1 MDLQKTRKLGV
12 AGLGALTLVLLAAC
26 SSSSSDSSSSA
37 ASSEAPAASSAAPME
52 SSAAPA
58 ESSAA
63 PAETSAAGGV
73 VPGSGAG
80 MKIGYISLGDSLPFV
95 KIVSDSIKAA
105 ADEAGAELLFCDSQ
119 LDPAKALDCARSFK
133 TQGVQGILN
142 FQLDEKAAKQICE
155 AGPDVPVIGIDIH
168 QRPCEKAFMGAN
180 NQLAGEV
187 AGEALGNF
195 YKEKFNCEYD
205 AFVKGE
211 QPAAGE
217 VTKIRADSV
226 ITGFEKICGP
236 IPADKLRA
244 VNLGSTTDDGRAA
257 FADTLT
263 ALQGKK
269 NIAVSSINDDTGL
282 GVIAAAKAANRLDD
296 IWLISQG
303 ADPTS
308 WENIRTND
316 HWVGDSAYFPE
327 RYGSIGIPAIIK
339 LINGEDPGDLLVKHE
354 PVNRDNIDQIYPQ

>member
-1 MDLQKTRKLGV
+1 MDFVRTRKLGV
-12 AGLGALTLVLLAAC
+12 VAAGVASLLLLAAC
-26 SSSSSDSSSSA
+26 SSSGTSESA
-37 ASSEAPAASSAAPME
+37 APSSEAPAASAE
-52 SSAAPA
+52 APA

-63 PAETSAAGGV
+63 PAESAAPAASAEAAGGI

-80 MKIGYISLGDSLPFV
+80 LKIGYISLGDALPFV

-105 ADEAGAELLFCDSQ
+105 AETAGAELVFCDSQ
-119 LDPAKALDCARSFK
+119 LDPAKALACAQNFK
-133 TQGVQGILN
+133 TQGVDGILN
-142 FQLDEKAAKQICE
+142 FQLDQKAAAQICA
-155 AGPDVPVIGIDIH
+155 AGPDVPVVAIDIH
-168 QRPCEKAFMGAN
+168 QAPCEKAFMGAN

-217 VTKIRADSV
+217 VTKIRADGV
-226 ITGFEKICGP
+226 ITGFEKVCGP

-282 GVIAAAKAANRLDD
+282 GVMAAAKAANRMDD
-296 IWLISQG
+296 IWLVSQG
-303 ADPTS
+303 GDPTS
-308 WENIRTND
+308 WENIRTNE

-327 RYGSIGIPAIIK
+327 KYGEIGIPAIIK
-339 LINGEDPGDLLVKHE
+339 LINGEDPGDLLIKHE
-354 PVNRDNIDQIYPQ
+354 AVNKGNIDQIYPQ

>member
-1 MDLQKTRKLGV
+1 MDLDRTRKLGALGV
-12 AGLGALTLVLLAAC
+12 GALSLAMLAAC
-26 SSSSSDSSSSA
+26 SSSSGSSSNESP
-37 ASSEAPAASSAAPME
+37 APAPSGASETAAVD
-52 SSAAPA
+52 
-58 ESSAA
+58 
-63 PAETSAAGGV
+63 GV

-105 ADEAGAELLFCDSQ
+105 ADTAGAQLVFCDSQ
-119 LDPAKALDCARSFK
+119 LDPAKALDCARTFK

-168 QRPCEKAFMGAN
+168 QRPCEVAFMGAN

-226 ITGFEKICGP
+226 ITGFESICGP

-263 ALQGKK
+263 ALQGKT

-282 GVIAAAKAANRLDD
+282 GVIAAAKAANRLDN

-327 RYGSIGIPAIIK
+327 KYGQIGIPAIIK
-339 LINGEDPGDLLVKHE
+339 LINGEQPGDLLVKHE
-354 PVNRDNIDQIYPQ
+354 AVNRDNIDQIYPQ

>member
-1 MDLQKTRKLGV
+1 MVLDRTRKLGAIGV
-12 AGLGALTLVLLAAC
+12 GALLLAMLAAC
-26 SSSSSDSSSSA
+26 SSSSS
-37 ASSEAPAASSAAPME
+37 SSETPAPAPTGGTTTAPVD
-52 SSAAPA
+52 
-58 ESSAA
+58 
-63 PAETSAAGGV
+63 GV

-80 MKIGYISLGDSLPFV
+80 MKVGYISLGDSLPFV

-105 ADEAGAELLFCDSQ
+105 AETTGVDLVFCDSQ
-119 LDPAKALDCARSFK
+119 LDPAKALDCARTFK
-133 TQGVQGILN
+133 TQGVQAILN

-168 QRPCEKAFMGAN
+168 QRPCEVAFMGAD

-226 ITGFEKICGP
+226 ITGFEKVCGP
-236 IPADKLRA
+236 IAADKLRA
-244 VNLGSTTDDGRAA
+244 VDLGSNTDDGRAA

-263 ALQGKK
+263 ALQGKT

-282 GVIAAAKAANRLDD
+282 GVMAAAKTANRMDD

-316 HWVGDSAYFPE
+316 HWIGDSAYFPE
-327 RYGSIGIPAIIK
+327 KYGEIGIPAIIN
-339 LINGEDPGDLLVKHE
+339 LINGQQPGQLLVKHE
-354 PVNRDNIDQIYPQ
+354 LVNRDNIDQIYPQ

>member
-1 MDLQKTRKLGV
+1 MDLQRTRKLGV
-12 AGLGALTLVLLAAC
+12 AGVGVLSLVLLAAC

-52 SSAAPA
+52 SSAAPMESA
-58 ESSAA
+58 EATATAA
-63 PAETSAAGGV
+63 ADGV

-80 MKIGYISLGDSLPFV
+80 LKIGYISLGDALPFV

-119 LDPAKALDCARSFK
+119 LDPAKALDCARTFK

-226 ITGFEKICGP
+226 VTGFEKVCGP

-263 ALQGKK
+263 ALQGKT

-354 PVNRDNIDQIYPQ
+354 AVNRDNIDQIYPQ

>member
-1 MDLQKTRKLGV
+1 MDLDRTRKLGALGV
-12 AGLGALTLVLLAAC
+12 GALSLAMLAAC
-26 SSSSSDSSSSA
+26 SSSSGSSSNESP
-37 ASSEAPAASSAAPME
+37 APAPSGASETAAVD
-52 SSAAPA
+52 
-58 ESSAA
+58 
-63 PAETSAAGGV
+63 GV

-105 ADEAGAELLFCDSQ
+105 ADTAGAQLVFCDSQ
-119 LDPAKALDCARSFK
+119 LDPAKALDCARTFK

-168 QRPCEKAFMGAN
+168 QRPCEVAFMGAN

-226 ITGFEKICGP
+226 ITGFESICGP

-263 ALQGKK
+263 ALQGKT

-282 GVIAAAKAANRLDD
+282 GVIAAAKAANRLDN

-327 RYGSIGIPAIIK
+327 KYGQIGIPAILK
-339 LINGEDPGDLLVKHE
+339 LINGEQPGDLLVKHE
-354 PVNRDNIDQIYPQ
+354 AVNRDNIDRIYPQ